1 MKGKHIRC
9 WHFVAQDKRLR
20 WGSRAVVEE
29 GKTYRV
35 KGPLVM
41 CEKGLHGSR
50 SLIDALQ
57 YAPGTWICLVE
68 IWGDVQEQPDK
79 LVGRNRKVL
88 RMIDGARLL
97 HEFACDVAEIALKRA
112 KVKDKRCWAAIEIK
126 RKWLDG
132 KATDEELAAARDA
145 AWDAASAAASA
156 AAWDAARAAARAAA
170 WDAARAAARDAA
182 RAAAR
187 AEFNTLLTKRVEEA
201 MA

>member
-1 MKGKHIRC
+1 MKEKHIRC
-9 WHFVAQDKRLR
+9 WHFVAQNKRLR

-50 SLIDALQ
+50 CLIDALQ
-57 YAPGTWICLVE
+57 YAPGPWICLVE
-68 IWGDVQEQPDK
+68 IWGDVEEQSDK

-88 RMIDGARLL
+88 KMIDGTRLL
-97 HEFACDVAEIALKRA
+97 HEFACDVAEMALKRA
-112 KVKDKRCWAAIEIK
+112 KVEDKRCWAAIETK

-132 KATDEELAAARDA
+132 KVTDEELDA
-145 AWDAASAAASA
+145 AM
-156 AAWDAARAAARAAA
+156 AAARAAA
-170 WDAARAAARDAA
+170 WDAARAAAWDAA
-182 RAAAR
+182 WD
-187 AEFNTLLTKRVEEA
+187 EFNTLLTKRVEEA